1 VRLSSRTRLHP
12 IGCMAKEKG
21 LFVKKTIKSLLN
33 EAQEAQHGMKRSLG
47 AVTLTAMGI
56 GAIIGAGIFVLTG
69 PAAAEYAGPGIL
81 LSFIFSAII
90 CVFAALC
97 YAEFAS
103 LIPIS
108 GSAYTYAYAT
118 MGEFTAWIIGW
129 GLTMEY
135 LFSAA
140 TVSVGWS
147 AYFSSFL
154 HDMGIVIPKAFAS
167 APFSYDLAT
176 GWAKT
181 GTIVNVP
188 AMLIVALIGALVA
201 VGIRAAASF
210 NNLMVIIKLG
220 AIALFVICGI
230 AYINFDNLTPFIPAN
245 TGTFGEFGFSGV
257 LRGAGVV
264 FFAFIGFD
272 ALSTMAQEC
281 RNPQKHLPIGM
292 IGSLGIS
299 TLVYIIIG
307 IVLLGIVSYTTLNV
321 PDPITVA
328 VNALGPSFIWL
339 RFVIKLAILAG
350 LTSVVLVMILG
361 QSRIFYTMS
370 KDGLLP
376 KSLGRINARFQTP
389 LLATIMVTLVC
400 IILAG
405 IFPVGILGQLTSM
418 GALLAFAIVC
428 FGILVLRYKQPTLHR
443 PFKTPFVPW
452 IPLAGTLVCIIQMI
466 ALPGV
471 TWVQFLIWMFIGC
484 LIYFGFSIKHSKARL
499 ALVKKK

>member
-1 VRLSSRTRLHP
+1 MT
-12 IGCMAKEKG
+12 KG
-21 LFVKKTIKSLLN
+21 LFVKKSIKTLLD
-33 EAQEAQHGMKRSLG
+33 EAQESQHVMKRSLG
-47 AVTLTAMGI
+47 AVTLIAMGI

-69 PAAAEYAGPGIL
+69 QAAAEYAGPGIL
-81 LSFIFSAII
+81 LSFVLAAII

-118 MGEFTAWIIGW
+118 MGELVAWIIGW

-147 AYFSSFL
+147 GYLVSLFRDF
-154 HDMGIVIPKAFAS
+154 GIIIPADYAN
-167 APFSYDLAT
+167 APMSYELAT

-181 GTIVNVP
+181 GAIINLP
-188 AMLIVALIGALVA
+188 AMLIVALMGTLVA
-201 VGIRAAASF
+201 VGIKAAASF
-210 NNLMVIIKLG
+210 NNVMVVIKLG
-220 AIALFVICGI
+220 VIALFIACGI
-230 AYINFDNLTPFIPAN
+230 AFINSDNLTPFVPSN
-245 TGTFGEFGFSGV
+245 TGTFGQFGFSGV

-281 RNPQKHLPIGM
+281 RNPQKHMPIGM
-292 IGSLGIS
+292 LGSLTIS
-299 TLVYIIIG
+299 TLVYIVVG
-307 IVLLGIVSYTTLNV
+307 VVLLGVVSYTMLNV
-321 PDPITVA
+321 PDPIAVA
-328 VNALGPSFIWL
+328 VNAFGPKFLWL
-339 RFVIKLAILAG
+339 RFVIKIAILAG

-361 QSRIFYTMS
+361 QARIFYTIA

-376 KSLGRINARFQTP
+376 KSFSKISQRFQTP
-389 LLATIMVTLVC
+389 FFSTVLVSLVC
-400 IILAG
+400 LVLAG
-405 IFPVGILGQLTSM
+405 FFPVGILGQLTCM

-452 IPLAGTLVCIIQMI
+452 IPLAGTIACIIQMI

-471 TWVQFLIWMFIGC
+471 TWVQFVIWMVIGC
-484 LIYFGFSIKHSKARL
+484 VIYFAYSIKHSKVRL
-499 ALVKKK
+499 QQMKKK

>member
-1 VRLSSRTRLHP
+1 
-12 IGCMAKEKG
+12 MKKANG
-21 LFVKKTIKSLLN
+21 LFVKKTIKSLLD
-33 EAQEAQHGMKRSLG
+33 EAHSSGSGMKRSLG

-81 LSFIFSAII
+81 LSFIFAALI

-118 MGEFTAWIIGW
+118 MGEFVAWIIGW

-135 LFSAA
+135 LFSAS

-147 AYFSSFL
+147 AYFVSL
-154 HDMGIVIPKAFAS
+154 LKDMGLHIPTAIAS
-167 APFSYDLAT
+167 APFSYEIAT

-181 GTIVNVP
+181 GAMINVP
-188 AMLIVALIGALVA
+188 AMVIVALIGTLVA

-220 AIALFVICGI
+220 AIALFVVCGAI
-230 AYINFDNLTPFIPAN
+230 FINWDNLTPFIPQN
-245 TGTFGEFGFSGV
+245 TGTFGEFGWSGV

-281 RNPQKHLPIGM
+281 KNPQKHLPIAM

-299 TLVYIIIG
+299 TFVYIIIG
-307 IVLLGIVSYTTLNV
+307 IVLLGVVSFTMLNV

-328 VNALGPSFIWL
+328 VNALGPNFIWL

-350 LTSVVLVMILG
+350 LTSVVLVMVLG
-361 QSRIFYTMS
+361 QSRIFATMS

-376 KSLGRINARFQTP
+376 KPFAKISKRFQTP
-389 LLATIMVTLVC
+389 FFSTVLVTLVC
-400 IILAG
+400 MVFAG
-405 IFPVGILGQLTSM
+405 FFPVAILGQLTCM

-452 IPLAGTLVCIIQMI
+452 IPLAGTIVCVIQMF

-471 TWVQFLIWMFIGC
+471 TWMQFIIWMFIGG
-484 LIYFGFSIKHSKARL
+484 LIYFGYSVKHSKAR
-499 ALVKKK
+499 AGLVKKK

>member
-1 VRLSSRTRLHP
+1 
-12 IGCMAKEKG
+12 MAKEKG
-21 LFVKKTIKSLLN
+21 LFVKKTIKSLLD
-33 EAQEAQHGMKRSLG
+33 EAQESRHGMKRSLG

-81 LSFIFSAII
+81 LSFVFAATI

-147 AYFSSFL
+147 AYFASL
-154 HDMGIVIPKAFAS
+154 LKDMGIVIPQAIAS
-167 APFSYDLAT
+167 APISYDLAT
-176 GWAKT
+176 GWART
-181 GTIVNVP
+181 GALINVP
-188 AMLIVALIGALVA
+188 AMVIVALIGALVA

-220 AIALFVICGI
+220 AIALFVACGV
-230 AYINFDNLTPFIPAN
+230 AFINLDNLTPFIPQN
-245 TGTFGEFGFSGV
+245 TGTFGEFGWSGI
-257 LRGAGVV
+257 LRGGGVV

-307 IVLLGIVSYTTLNV
+307 FVLLGIVSYTTLNV

-328 VNALGPSFIWL
+328 INALGPSFVWL

-376 KSLGRINARFQTP
+376 KSIAKISSRFQTP
-389 LLATIMVTLVC
+389 FLATIMVTLAC
-400 IILAG
+400 MILAG
-405 IFPVGILGQLTSM
+405 IFPVAILGQLTSM

-452 IPLAGTLVCIIQMI
+452 IPLAGTLVCVIQMI

-484 LIYFGFSIKHSKARL
+484 LIYFGYSVKHSKARA